1 MIFMS
6 ENGITA
12 YDLPTHV
19 ASYDADME
27 IMHHN
32 RSKMVDIALEI
43 LPVVYSERKR
53 QWRKQIR

>member
-1 MIFMS
+1 MS

>member
-1 MIFMS
+1 MNKNS
-6 ENGITA
+6 ITA
-12 YDLPTHV
+12 YDLSARV

-27 IMHHN
+27 IMHPN

-43 LPVVYSERKR
+43 LPVVYGGRKR